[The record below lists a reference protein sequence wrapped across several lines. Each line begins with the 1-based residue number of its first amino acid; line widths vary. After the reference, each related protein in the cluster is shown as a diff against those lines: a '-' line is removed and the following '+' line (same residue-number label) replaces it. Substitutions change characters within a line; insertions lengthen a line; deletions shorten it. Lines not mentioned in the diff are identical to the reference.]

1 MKAICDICA
10 IEKASRIHLSVNY
23 CQTCYGDYLAAVRR
37 ANSPYIVKEEAGRI
51 KTVHF
56 PDDEF
61 VMAFVTKHENS
72 LSDSE
77 CIRQAIAKK
86 AEVENKPLQGSGE
99 DERRKFELA

>member
-10 IEKASRIHLSVNY
+10 EEKASRINLSVNY
-23 CQTCYGDYLAAVRR
+23 CQACYSDYLGAVRQ

-56 PDDEF
+56 PDSEF
-61 VMAFVTKHENS
+61 VMSFITKHANS

-77 CIRQAIAKK
+77 CIRQAITKK